1 MSDYDFI
8 CSTHQWNPE
17 ELNIGF
23 YAALANRNM
32 INYFGDSLD
41 IIEKHPLAH
50 DQKIMHVVAND
61 NTATLQKREVQDH
74 NDCGWC
80 GHENVSF
87 PAINA
92 TNPIR
97 VGRIDPHVVV
107 SSVYPIPAEGTV
119 ALYPLA
125 HMPLEGP
132 FGKEMVAKELGAWYR
147 WGATT
152 SEAGYYHR
160 EGVYRRYLFLEEGNH
175 LSNQKSTTVHNVSNE
190 KLRCWQHW
198 LR

>member
-1 MSDYDFI
+1 MSDYDI
-8 CSTHQWNPE
+8 LCSTHQWNPE

-61 NTATLQKREVQDH
+61 NTATLQKQEVQDH

-87 PAINA
+87 PAIKA

-107 SSVYPIPAEGTV
+107 SSVYPIPI
-119 ALYPLA
+119 
-125 HMPLEGP
+125 
-132 FGKEMVAKELGAWYR
+132 
-147 WGATT
+147 
-152 SEAGYYHR
+152 
-160 EGVYRRYLFLEEGNH
+160 
-175 LSNQKSTTVHNVSNE
+175 
-190 KLRCWQHW
+190 
-198 LR
+198 